1 MKKATPSRANTMTC
15 ARYSRVSIGV
25 KYYFLTT
32 YECNTTFLHV
42 RMESAIL
49 LFDHVRVQYYFLA
62 RECGEEGVCT
72 RIYLAVVINTGV
84 I

>member
-1 MKKATPSRANTMTC
+1 MKYVGLT
-15 ARYSRVSIGV
+15 ARGCIGV

-62 RECGEEGVCT
+62 RECGEEGVLYEDLFSCG
-72 RIYLAVVINTGV
+72 Y
-84 I
+84 